1 MCYTILHVED
11 DTCFQTVIKRILEKS
26 SDFSVTPVESIHR
39 AEVLLCEGCFDAVL
53 LDLNLPD
60 SRGIETLHIIKSVC
74 PHTPVII
81 LSGEDEEEI
90 GLQAVE
96 EGADNFFKKTWEF
109 KSLAHNIKSAIVRC
123 KNQVELEQTLSTLTE
138 MNNELRKAKN
148 LYESVVNI
156 SPEWICRHK
165 PDGTITFVNKTICD
179 AFDTTYENLVGL
191 NMFDFI
197 DPEYRE
203 LARKNINKLTPKTPW
218 VYGSEFRHRNK
229 YWVAWRKVGLFDDNG
244 DLLEIQSVG
253 EDKTQFYHQF
263 MDVADSMKK
272 FLSNVKKEIKIS
284 EDYAKT
290 KIAALE
296 KTIDEAEEMIAA
308 KKANEGTSNSVL
320 KNWNDIQEALRDGRE

>member
-1 MCYTILHVED
+1 M
-11 DTCFQTVIKRILEKS
+11 
-26 SDFSVTPVESIHR
+26 
-39 AEVLLCEGCFDAVL
+39 
-53 LDLNLPD
+53 DLNLPD

-165 PDGTITFVNKTICD
+165 PDGTRNNFV
-179 AFDTTYENLVGL
+179 
-191 NMFDFI
+191 
-197 DPEYRE
+197 
-203 LARKNINKLTPKTPW
+203 
-218 VYGSEFRHRNK
+218 
-229 YWVAWRKVGLFDDNG
+229 
-244 DLLEIQSVG
+244 
-253 EDKTQFYHQF
+253 
-263 MDVADSMKK
+263 
-272 FLSNVKKEIKIS
+272 
-284 EDYAKT
+284 
-290 KIAALE
+290 
-296 KTIDEAEEMIAA
+296 
-308 KKANEGTSNSVL
+308 
-320 KNWNDIQEALRDGRE
+320 